1 MAMAHTTTDARSLME
16 RARDGAFNKLD
27 AQRERAASGLGS
39 MVDALRESS
48 RNLEGQNA
56 TMASYVDGAAS
67 QLERFTGGIRERDLN
82 QMVRDVEMF
91 ARERPA
97 IFLGSAFALGL
108 AMARFLKS
116 SESGALGGSQATRY
130 STRGT
135 DYSTRGTGYSTR
147 AGSPAWPTEPVAG
160 RAGNLESSD
169 IASGTGSSATS
180 SPSEWRS
187 TTPGTSTSRR

>member
-1 MAMAHTTTDARSLME
+1 MAQTNTDARSLME
-16 RARDGAFNKLD
+16 RARQGAFTKLD

-39 MVDALRESS
+39 MVGALRESS
-48 RNLEGQNA
+48 RQLEGQNA
-56 TMASYVDGAAS
+56 TMASYVGDAAS

-116 SESGALGGSQATRY
+116 SESGASGGRGEAAFSSRREPAY
-130 STRGT
+130 S
-135 DYSTRGTGYSTR
+135 
-147 AGSPAWPTEPVAG
+147 G
-160 RAGNLESSD
+160 RSD
-169 IASGTGSSATS
+169 WDNTTAD
-180 SPSEWRS
+180 WRS
-187 TTPGTSTSRR
+187 TAAGTPPVRP

>member
-1 MAMAHTTTDARSLME
+1 MWSAPCTAHLDINRRPVRRERASRSWLDERKLVMAQTTDARSLME
-16 RARDGAFNKLD
+16 RARHGAFNRLD
-27 AQRERAASGLGS
+27 AQRERAATGLGS

-48 RNLEGQNA
+48 RQLEGQNA

-108 AMARFLKS
+108 AVARFLKS
-116 SESGALGGSQATRY
+116 SESDAIGGRRSTQFPTR
-130 STRGT
+130 RQPG
-135 DYSTRGTGYSTR
+135 
-147 AGSPAWPTEPVAG
+147 AWP
-160 RAGNLESSD
+160 
-169 IASGTGSSATS
+169 
-180 SPSEWRS
+180 
-187 TTPGTSTSRR
+187 

>member
-1 MAMAHTTTDARSLME
+1 MAHTTTDARSLMD

-39 MVDALRESS
+39 MVDALRESG
-48 RNLEGQNA
+48 RNLQGQNA

-91 ARERPA
+91 ARQRPA

-116 SESGALGGSQATRY
+116 SESGAMSGSQERGYSTPGRGY

-135 DYSTRGTGYSTR
+135 DYSPR

-160 RAGNLESSD
+160 RAGNLGSAD
-169 IASGTGSSATS
+169 IASGAGSSTSAT
-180 SPSEWRS
+180 PSEWRS
-187 TTPGTSTSRR
+187 TTADTSTSRR